1 MEYAESALS
10 AIDGVTIVG
19 APQRRVGA
27 LSFLIDNVHPH
38 DIGTVVDLQGI
49 AIRVGH
55 HCAQPLMERLGLV
68 STARVSFG
76 IYNTTA
82 DIDRLTAAIP
92 EIMRIFG

>member
-1 MEYAESALS
+1 MAWLS
-10 AIDGVTIVG
+10 AGVPRVSGARSGWSDG
-19 APQRRVGA
+19 
-27 LSFLIDNVHPH
+27 HPH
-38 DIGTVVDLQGI
+38 DIGTIVDLQGI

-92 EIMRIFG
+92 EVLRIFG